1 MHILTNEF
9 SAFEVKKKN
18 RINVT
23 SKSIPGTRYNL
34 PDLCP

>member
-9 SAFEVKKKN
+9 FAFEVKKN
-18 RINVT
+18 YRINVT
-23 SKSIPGTRYNL
+23 SKSIPGNQYNL